1 MGLIRRTTGRC
12 LALIA
17 AVWSASSVVAAGP
30 TDPCLVR
37 VEAFT
42 MPSVDLTLTFTVPG
56 VVADLLVEDGTMVKA
71 GQSLARLDNREAVSQ
86 IALYRIRAASTLAE
100 DLASAQ
106 LDLARAEL
114 ARARTAFEQGGMGDF
129 EVKRRELEARVA
141 EIKLA
146 SATQDREEAKLTLE
160 QAEAVASRSIL
171 SAPVDGM
178 VERTLVDVGESV
190 ERLQPVMRLVVT
202 DPVRMEAA
210 VPIARAMEI
219 KVGAP
224 VSITGIDVA
233 ATLTGTVER
242 VASVAD
248 AASGTVLVSIVAPN
262 PGGVPAGTRVW
273 VELAGNAGDS
283 PGVRAGDRGVE

>member
-1 MGLIRRTTGRC
+1 VG
-12 LALIA
+12 
-17 AVWSASSVVAAGP
+17 AAGP
-30 TDPCLVR
+30 SDPSRVR

-56 VVADLLVEDGTMVKA
+56 AVADLLVEDGTMVKA
-71 GQSLARLDNREAVSQ
+71 GQPLARLDNREAVSQ
-86 IALYRIRAASTLAE
+86 IGLYRIRAASTLAE
-100 DLASAQ
+100 DLARAE
-106 LDLARAEL
+106 LDLAQAEL

-219 KVGAP
+219 KAGAP
-224 VSITGIDVA
+224 VTITGIDVA
-233 ATLTGTVER
+233 ATLMGTVER

-283 PGVRAGDRGVE
+283 PGVREGDRSVE